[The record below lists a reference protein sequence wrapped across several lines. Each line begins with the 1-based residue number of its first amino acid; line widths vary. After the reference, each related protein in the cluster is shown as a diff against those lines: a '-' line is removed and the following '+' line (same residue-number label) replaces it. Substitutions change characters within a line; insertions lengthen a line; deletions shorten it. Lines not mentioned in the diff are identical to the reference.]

1 MKREEQYWDILFQR
15 IETGGRRRGV
25 KMETLYWI
33 FEYGKVLCG
42 YMFFMFLWPSVVFSK
57 HLRSKDK
64 VYRFSFCVLA
74 QVIIANTVVLVLG
87 LLHILN
93 QWVVFGIFHGIFL
106 ISIVKKL
113 NFQYRSGALREI
125 LSSVYR
131 FIMGTSGMKTFLFR
145 MIGKAT
151 SWLKRKLT
159 EKFHAIRPHLLEY
172 IVLLAVVLYGM
183 LYFSWGS
190 FQAHG
195 YSFPDMYTH
204 HQWIDGLLKGE
215 IFASGVYPEAMHCFV
230 YCIHAL
236 FGIKVYSCMQLM
248 GGIHIAV
255 YLVSAY
261 CLMREIFQWK
271 YTPIFVLTIFLTLDI
286 SANLDFLFIM
296 SRLQSMIPQEFG
308 MYTQF
313 LCVLF
318 LVRYLKGSKKDKDHK
333 FSWDENLFLFV
344 LALADSIAIHFYV
357 TIMAFLLCASFAM
370 FSFKRVFSK
379 EHFIPLVAAVICGV
393 LIAVLPMGG
402 ALASG
407 KGFQGSIYWAL
418 SVMEGEES
426 ETESESEAEQ
436 KPEQETGQKTEEITE
451 QKIEQAK
458 KKQDDNKSLLY
469 GLKDKILIIWEGY
482 IGSYG
487 EARAK
492 VMISIMGVT
501 VLLLV
506 IYQIGMIIRQKF
518 LRRSGGTWHFQ
529 LFFPMI
535 FATVLFMVIERAWAL
550 GLPQVID
557 ATRLC
562 SIEHMLLLTMVVM
575 PVDMLFSVFRV
586 FCVEGVL
593 QALSVLGIIGIYYVT
608 IMLGNYH
615 GYLAEYLTRY
625 DAAVMV
631 TNSIIDNFQKNK
643 YTIVSPVDEL
653 YQVAPYGR
661 HEELLTFVQ
670 EIQKED
676 YKLPT
681 EYVFLFIEK
690 ESIDYA
696 QLHLFQGPSWLASN
710 KYSERYPSISVH
722 PDVVSRKIS
731 EEKAQEDILLF
742 GNLSESYLKPE
753 SRVILESKAYLWCQN
768 FSKLHPFKVHV
779 YYEDENFVCYY
790 FEQNPYALYD
800 LAIEDWDRTDGVQ
813 W

>member
-1 MKREEQYWDILFQR
+1 
-15 IETGGRRRGV
+15 
-25 KMETLYWI
+25 METLYWI
-33 FEYGKVLCG
+33 FEYGKVFCG

-74 QVIIANTVVLVLG
+74 QVIIANSVVLVLG

-93 QWVVFGIFHGIFL
+93 QWVVFSIFHGIFL
-106 ISIVKKL
+106 ISVAKKL
-113 NFQYRSGALREI
+113 NFQYRSGSLREI
-125 LSSVYR
+125 LSSIYR
-131 FIMGTSGMKTFLFR
+131 FIMGTSGIKTFLFR
-145 MIGKAT
+145 MIGKAAG
-151 SWLKRKLT
+151 WLRRKLT
-159 EKFHAIRPHLLEY
+159 EKFHDIHSHLLEY

-190 FQAHG
+190 FQSYS

-204 HQWIDGLLKGE
+204 HQWIDGLLEGE
-215 IFASGVYPEAMHCFV
+215 IFARGVYPEAMHCFV
-230 YCIHAL
+230 YCVHTL
-236 FGIKVYSCMQLM
+236 CGIKVYSCMQLM

-255 YLVSAY
+255 YLISAY
-261 CLMREIFQWK
+261 CLMREIFRWK

-286 SANLDFLFIM
+286 AANLDFLFIM

-313 LCVLF
+313 LCALF
-318 LVRYLKGSKKDKDHK
+318 LVRFLKSTEKNIYVVKYKDKNFK
-333 FSWDENLFLFV
+333 YYWNENLLLFI
-344 LALADSIAIHFYV
+344 LALADSIAIHFYI

-370 FSFKRVFSK
+370 FTLKRVFSK
-379 EHFIPLVAAVICGV
+379 EHFIPLVIAVICGV

-407 KGFQGSIYWAL
+407 IKFQGSIYWAL

-426 ETESESEAEQ
+426 EEGTEQ
-436 KPEQETGQKTEEITE
+436 KSEQETGQKIEEKSEEKSERKKE
-451 QKIEQAK
+451 QVG
-458 KKQDDNKSLLY
+458 KKQEDNKSFLH

-482 IGSYG
+482 TESYG

-492 VMISIMGVT
+492 IMLSIMGTT
-501 VLLLV
+501 VFLLV
-506 IYQIGMIIRQKF
+506 IYQIGMIIRQKV
-518 LRRSGGTWHFQ
+518 LKHSEETWYFQ

-535 FATVLFMVIERAWAL
+535 FATVLFMVIEKAWAL

-557 ATRLC
+557 ASRLC
-562 SIEHMLLLTMVVM
+562 SIEHMLLLTVVVM
-575 PVDMLFSVFRV
+575 PVDILFSVFSV

-593 QALSVLGIIGIYYVT
+593 QVLSVLVTIGIYYVT
-608 IMLGNYH
+608 IALGNYH
-615 GYLAEYLTRY
+615 GFLAEYLTRY
-625 DAAVMV
+625 DAAAMV
-631 TNSIIDNFQKNK
+631 TNSIIENFQKNK

-670 EIQKED
+670 EIQEED

-690 ESIDYA
+690 ESIEYA
-696 QLHLFQGPSWLASN
+696 QLHLFQGPSWLAST
-710 KYSERYPSISVH
+710 KYSERYPNISVH
-722 PDVVSRKIS
+722 PDVASWKIS
-731 EEKAQEDILLF
+731 EEKARDDILLF
-742 GNLSESYLKPE
+742 EYSSDSYLKPE

-800 LAIEDWDRTDGVQ
+800 LAIEDWDRTDGIQ